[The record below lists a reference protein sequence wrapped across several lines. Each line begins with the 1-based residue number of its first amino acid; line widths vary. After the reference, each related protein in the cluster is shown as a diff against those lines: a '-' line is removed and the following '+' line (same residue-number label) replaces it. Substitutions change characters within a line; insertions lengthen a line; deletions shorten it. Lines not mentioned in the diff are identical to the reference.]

1 MKQAREQ
8 VFKHDEERIPLKE
21 GASSREANKQ
31 AGGESKRSG

>member
-21 GASSREANKQ
+21 GASSQETTKQ
-31 AGGESKRSG
+31 AGDESKRSG